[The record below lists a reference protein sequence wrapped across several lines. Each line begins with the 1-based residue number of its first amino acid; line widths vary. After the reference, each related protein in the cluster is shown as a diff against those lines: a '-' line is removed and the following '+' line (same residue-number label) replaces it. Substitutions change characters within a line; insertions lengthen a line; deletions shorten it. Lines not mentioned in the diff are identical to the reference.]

1 MEGGRETEDEAT
13 IDTHQEIEACTYM
26 YSHQEIPHCDRYQDH
41 SYSRRESMDEE
52 REEPCHTDMYTHKTV
67 QKLHLHSPRSEHI
80 CNTCM
85 QGAYTISMD
94 SLYHTAG
101 KIVVPCHKILNMI

>member
-67 QKLHLHSPRSEHI
+67 QNYICIHLDL
-80 CNTCM
+80 NTYVIHVCKER
-85 QGAYTISMD
+85 T
-94 SLYHTAG
+94 L
-101 KIVVPCHKILNMI
+101 